1 LSSSTFFAAPATTSR
16 ATRGYLIDYRFVTQ
30 WDIDA
35 PITLVW
41 AEIERP
47 ESWAEWWPGLVSVRE
62 VEAGDASGV
71 GAVKEFELK
80 SFLPYTLSF
89 RGRITEVVPP
99 RLFRI
104 AAVGELEGSGTYEL
118 GDSGAGTRATFTW
131 EVRTTK
137 RWMNLLAP
145 VAAPLFRWN
154 HDQSMKEG
162 GEGLGRKLG
171 ANVVLRETSGPPL
184 TAALAPM
191 LVGVGLLALIVVRR
205 TKRG

>member
-1 LSSSTFFAAPATTSR
+1 MDP
-16 ATRGYLIDYRFVTQ
+16 TRGDLIDYRFATQ

-35 PITLVW
+35 PTTRVW

-47 ESWAEWWPGLVSVRE
+47 ENWAEWWPGLVGVRE
-62 VEAGDASGV
+62 VEAGDALGI
-71 GAVKEFELK
+71 GAVKEFEFK

-118 GDSGAGTRATFTW
+118 RDTGAGTKATLTW

-137 RWMNLLAP
+137 TWMNFLAP

-154 HDQSMKEG
+154 HDQLMEKG
-162 GEGLGRKLG
+162 GQGLGRKLG
-171 ANVVLRETSGPPL
+171 ANVVLHEASGPPL
-184 TAALAPM
+184 PAALAPIV
-191 LVGVGLLALIVVRR
+191 VGVALLAWIVVRHDR
-205 TKRG
+205 RS

>member
-1 LSSSTFFAAPATTSR
+1 VTGGDP
-16 ATRGYLIDYRFVTQ
+16 IDYRFLTH

-47 ESWAEWWPGLVSVRE
+47 ENWAEWWPGLVGVRE
-62 VEAGDASGV
+62 VEPGDVSGV
-71 GAVKEFELK
+71 GAVKEFTFK

-89 RGRITEVVPP
+89 RGRITELVPP
-99 RLFRI
+99 RLFRMD
-104 AAVGELEGSGTYEL
+104 AVGELEGSGTYEL
-118 GDSGAGTRATFTW
+118 SDSGSGTKASFTW

-137 RWMNLLAP
+137 KWMNFVAP

-154 HDQSMKEG
+154 HDWLMEQAG
-162 GEGLGRKLG
+162 QGLGTKLG

-184 TAALAPM
+184 SAALAPM
-191 LVGVGLLALIVVRR
+191 IVGVGLLGLIVVRR
-205 TKRG
+205 ARRG